1 MDDYGNETRLAL
13 LEQRVG
19 AVEAAWAAS
28 NAEILAELKL
38 LRQELSEARGG
49 LRFGK
54 WLAGILIAC
63 AGAGA
68 AVYQVWR

>member
-1 MDDYGNETRLAL
+1 MDDYGNDVKLAL
-13 LEQRVG
+13 LEQRVTQ
-19 AVEAAWAAS
+19 AEANYAA
-28 NAEILAELKL
+28 ILAEIKL

-54 WLAGILIAC
+54 WLAGILVGC
-63 AGAGA
+63 AAAGA

>member
-1 MDDYGNETRLAL
+1 MDDYGNETMNVRLAL
-13 LEQRVG
+13 LERQ
-19 AVEAAWAAS
+19 AATAEQQYAA
-28 NAEILAELKL
+28 ILAELKL

-54 WLAGILIAC
+54 WLAGILVAC